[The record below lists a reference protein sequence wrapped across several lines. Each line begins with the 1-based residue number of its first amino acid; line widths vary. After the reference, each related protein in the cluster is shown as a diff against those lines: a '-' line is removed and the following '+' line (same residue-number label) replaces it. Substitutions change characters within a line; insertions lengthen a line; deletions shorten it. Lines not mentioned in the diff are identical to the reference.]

1 MNDPVEAKSK
11 TPMVVTGGV
20 GVLVFLLVGQAFAV
34 SIATDIVTSLLM
46 FGTGVAVGRFGL
58 K

>member
-1 MNDPVEAKSK
+1 MSNEPVPTKK
-11 TPMVVTGGV
+11 TPLVLTGGA
-20 GVLVFLLVGQAFAV
+20 GILVFLLVGQSFAV

-46 FGTGVAVGRFGL
+46 FGTGVLIGKFGW